1 MSIVL
6 FGKNGQLGRHIS
18 KNLDH
23 RENFYSFD
31 SSEVNFHNLN
41 EIESCLLKYKPKL
54 IINAAAY
61 TKVDLAEEEI
71 ETAFKINTDAVAKI
85 ARLSKEIDA
94 CLVHYSTDYVF
105 DGKKNDPYNELDQ
118 TGPLGIYGKSKIL
131 GEKKILDSECEY
143 YIFRTSWVI
152 SEFGDNFLLK
162 MLDLFKKNSPL
173 KIIDDQYGVPT
184 DAKFLADNSLK
195 LVNNVETRNNIIN
208 LVPSGS
214 TSWYNL
220 AVYLYKKVKN
230 FSKDSKLSR
239 DNILPISS
247 VDYKT
252 LAKRP
257 RNSILSNEKFKSLIK
272 EAVPSWET
280 NVDNVLNRI
289 YKNF

>member
-6 FGKNGQLGRHIS
+6 FGKNGQLGRQIT
-18 KNLDH
+18 KNLGH
-23 RENFYSFD
+23 KENFYSFD

-41 EIESCLLKYKPKL
+41 EIESCLLTHKPKI
-54 IINAAAY
+54 IINAAAF
-61 TKVDLAEEEI
+61 TKVDLAEEEV
-71 ETAFKINTDAVAKI
+71 ETAFQINSEAVATIAKI
-85 ARLSKEIDA
+85 SKEINA
-94 CLVHYSTDYVF
+94 HLVHYSTDYVF
-105 DGKKNDPYNELDQ
+105 DGKKSDPYNELDQ

-162 MLDLFKKNSPL
+162 MLKFFKRNSPL

-195 LVNNVETRNNIIN
+195 LVSNADAKNNIIN

-220 AVYLYKKVKN
+220 AVYLHKKVKN
-230 FSKDSKLSR
+230 LSTDFKLGR
-239 DNILPISS
+239 DHILPVSS

-257 RNSILSNEKFKSLIK
+257 RNSILSNEKFKSLMK
-272 EAVPSWET
+272 FS
-280 NVDNVLNRI
+280 
-289 YKNF
+289 

>member
-6 FGKNGQLGRHIS
+6 FGKNGQLGRHIT
-18 KNLDH
+18 KNLGH
-23 RENFYSFD
+23 KENFYSFD

-41 EIESCLLKYKPKL
+41 EIESCLLKYKPKI
-54 IINAAAY
+54 IINAAAF
-61 TKVDLAEEEI
+61 TKVDLAEEEV
-71 ETAFKINTDAVAKI
+71 ETAFQINTEAVATIAKI
-85 ARLSKEIDA
+85 SKEINA
-94 CLVHYSTDYVF
+94 HLVHYSTDYVF
-105 DGKKNDPYNELDQ
+105 DGKKSDPYNELDQ

-162 MLDLFKKNSPL
+162 MLKFFKSNSSL

-195 LVNNVETRNNIIN
+195 LVSNADAKNNIIN

-220 AVYLYKKVKN
+220 AVYLHKKVKN
-230 FSKDSKLSR
+230 LSADFKLGR
-239 DNILPISS
+239 DHILPVSS

-257 RNSILSNEKFKSLIK
+257 RNSILSNEKFKSLVH
-272 EAVPSWET
+272 ETVPSWET

-289 YKNF
+289 YKNS